1 MYPGYDNSLMRLE
14 LGVSQEAVKSSSEFL
29 ISWLWSY
36 VPREKDD
43 NDVDE
48 MVVDPQFLAFSLT
61 H

>member
-1 MYPGYDNSLMRLE
+1 M
-14 LGVSQEAVKSSSEFL
+14 SQEAIKSSSAFL